1 MLEALN
7 ALNQLNALHSKNATH
22 HFNATLPI
30 LLKVLEKQDKDLFLL
45 QVGNRIIPTRS
56 EQELKINQPYFATM
70 QRNQLGDI
78 VLKNLVPAPKIL
90 DALDDDLPA
99 IEMKKIKEI
108 LSAKDNTP
116 LKEYKEFLSE
126 KLIHA
131 KNSQEFL
138 NTANMLLSLQSQVL
152 SFVVENERK
161 KAFLQVKAKKQ
172 SVDFYALYPNLGE
185 IGGVIYLKEKEKQ
198 LFLKTTLQRTKEVLK
213 EAQNTLLG
221 FSSVEIVCEK
231 TPMLFAFE
239 ERLLD
244 TIG

>member
-7 ALNQLNALHSKNATH
+7 ALNQLNALHSKNAAH

-45 QVGNRIIPTRS
+45 QVGNRIIPTKS
-56 EQELKINQPYFATM
+56 EQELKINQPYFAVM

-90 DALDDDLPA
+90 DALDDLPA
-99 IEMKKIKEI
+99 LEMKKLKEI

-131 KNSQEFL
+131 KSSQEFL

-152 SFVVENERK
+152 SFVIENERK
-161 KAFLQVKAKKQ
+161 KAFLQMKAKKQ

-198 LFLKTTLQRTKEVLK
+198 LFLKTTLQRTKEILK

-221 FSSVEIVCEK
+221 FSFVEIVCEK

-239 ERLLD
+239 DRLLD

>member
-7 ALNQLNALHSKNATH
+7 ALNQLNALHSKNAAH

-45 QVGNRIIPTRS
+45 QVGNKIIPTKS

-90 DALDDDLPA
+90 DALDDLPA
-99 IEMKKIKEI
+99 IEMKKLKEI

-131 KNSQEFL
+131 KSSQEFL

-152 SFVVENERK
+152 SFVIENERK
-161 KAFLQVKAKKQ
+161 KAFLQMKAKKQ

-221 FSSVEIVCEK
+221 FSFVEIVCEK

-239 ERLLD
+239 DRLLD
-244 TIG
+244 TLG

>member
-7 ALNQLNALHSKNATH
+7 ALNQLNALHSKNAAH

-45 QVGNRIIPTRS
+45 QVGNKIIPTKS
-56 EQELKINQPYFATM
+56 EQELKINQPYFAIM
-70 QRNQLGDI
+70 QRDRLGDI

-90 DALDDDLPA
+90 DALDDLPA
-99 IEMKKIKEI
+99 IEMKKLKEI

-126 KLIHA
+126 KLVHA

-161 KAFLQVKAKKQ
+161 KAFLQMKAKKQ

-221 FSSVEIVCEK
+221 FSFVEIACEK

-239 ERLLD
+239 DRLLD

>member
-45 QVGNRIIPTRS
+45 QVGNKIIPTKS

-90 DALDDDLPA
+90 DGLDDLSA
-99 IEMKKIKEI
+99 LEMKQIKEI

-131 KNSQEFL
+131 KSSQEFL

-152 SFVVENERK
+152 SFVIENERK
-161 KAFLQVKAKKQ
+161 KAFLQMKAKKQ

-221 FSSVEIVCEK
+221 FSFVEIACEK

>member
-7 ALNQLNALHSKNATH
+7 ALNQLNALHSKNAAH

-45 QVGNRIIPTRS
+45 QVGNKIIPTKS

-90 DALDDDLPA
+90 DALNDLPA
-99 IEMKKIKEI
+99 IEMNKIKEI

-126 KLIHA
+126 KLVHA

-161 KAFLQVKAKKQ
+161 KAFLQMKAKKQ

-244 TIG
+244 TLG

>member
-45 QVGNRIIPTRS
+45 QVGNKIIPTKS

-70 QRNQLGDI
+70 QRNRLGDI

-90 DALDDDLPA
+90 DALDDLPA

-131 KNSQEFL
+131 KSSQEFL

-161 KAFLQVKAKKQ
+161 KAFLQMKAKKQ

-221 FSSVEIVCEK
+221 FSFVEIVCEK

-244 TIG
+244 TLG

>member
-7 ALNQLNALHSKNATH
+7 ALNQLNALHSKNAAH

-45 QVGNRIIPTRS
+45 QVGNRIIPTKS
-56 EQELKINQPYFATM
+56 EQELKINQPYFAIM
-70 QRNQLGDI
+70 QKNQLGDI

-90 DALDDDLPA
+90 DALDDLPTL
-99 IEMKKIKEI
+99 EMKKLKEI

-126 KLIHA
+126 KLVHA

-152 SFVVENERK
+152 SFVIENERK
-161 KAFLQVKAKKQ
+161 KAFLQMKAKKQ

-221 FSSVEIVCEK
+221 FSFVEIACEK

-244 TIG
+244 TLG

>member
-7 ALNQLNALHSKNATH
+7 ALNQLNALHSKNAAH

-45 QVGNRIIPTRS
+45 QVGNRIIPTKS

-90 DALDDDLPA
+90 DALDDLPA
-99 IEMKKIKEI
+99 IEMHKLKEI

-131 KNSQEFL
+131 KSSQEFL

-161 KAFLQVKAKKQ
+161 KAFLQMKAKKQ

-185 IGGVIYLKEKEKQ
+185 IVGVIYLKEKEKQ

-213 EAQNTLLG
+213 EVQNTLLG

>member
-7 ALNQLNALHSKNATH
+7 ALNQLNALHSKNAAH

-45 QVGNRIIPTRS
+45 QVGNRIIPTKS
-56 EQELKINQPYFATM
+56 EQDLKINQPYFATM
-70 QRNQLGDI
+70 QRDRLGDI

-90 DALDDDLPA
+90 DALDDLPA
-99 IEMKKIKEI
+99 IEMKQIKEI

-152 SFVVENERK
+152 SFVIENERK
-161 KAFLQVKAKKQ
+161 KAFLQMKAKKQ

-244 TIG
+244 TLG

>member
-7 ALNQLNALHSKNATH
+7 ALNQLNALHSKNAAH

-45 QVGNRIIPTRS
+45 QVGNRIIPTKS
-56 EQELKINQPYFATM
+56 EQDLKINQPYFATM

-90 DALDDDLPA
+90 DALNDLPA
-99 IEMKKIKEI
+99 IEMNKIKEI

-126 KLIHA
+126 KLVHA

-152 SFVVENERK
+152 SFVIENERK

-244 TIG
+244 TLG

>member
-7 ALNQLNALHSKNATH
+7 AINQLNALHSKNAAH

-45 QVGNRIIPTRS
+45 QVGNRIIPTKS

-90 DALDDDLPA
+90 DALDDLSA
-99 IEMKKIKEI
+99 LEMNKIKEI

-131 KNSQEFL
+131 KSSQEFL

-152 SFVVENERK
+152 SFVIENERK
-161 KAFLQVKAKKQ
+161 KAFLQMKAKKQ

-198 LFLKTTLQRTKEVLK
+198 LFLKTSLQRTKEILK
-213 EAQNTLLG
+213 EAQDTLLG
-221 FSSVEIVCEK
+221 FSSVEIACEK

-244 TIG
+244 TLG

>member
-7 ALNQLNALHSKNATH
+7 ALNQLNALHSKNAAH

-45 QVGNRIIPTRS
+45 QVGNKIIPTKS

-90 DALDDDLPA
+90 DALDDLPA
-99 IEMKKIKEI
+99 IEMKKLKEI
-108 LSAKDNTP
+108 LNAKDNTP

-126 KLIHA
+126 KLVHA
-131 KNSQEFL
+131 KSSQEFL

-152 SFVVENERK
+152 SFAIENERK
-161 KAFLQVKAKKQ
+161 KAFLQMKAKKQ

-221 FSSVEIVCEK
+221 FSFVEIVCEK

-244 TIG
+244 TLG

>member
-7 ALNQLNALHSKNATH
+7 ALNQLNALHSKNAAH

-45 QVGNRIIPTRS
+45 QVGNKIIPTKS

-90 DALDDDLPA
+90 DALDDLPA
-99 IEMKKIKEI
+99 LEMNKLKEI

-116 LKEYKEFLSE
+116 LKKYKEFLSE

-131 KNSQEFL
+131 KSSQEFL

-161 KAFLQVKAKKQ
+161 KAFLQMKAKKQ

-198 LFLKTTLQRTKEVLK
+198 LFLKTTLQRTKEILK

-221 FSSVEIVCEK
+221 FSFVEIVCEK

-244 TIG
+244 TLG

>member
-7 ALNQLNALHSKNATH
+7 ALNQLNALHSKNAAH

-45 QVGNRIIPTRS
+45 QVGNKIIPTKS

-70 QRNQLGDI
+70 QKNQLGDI

-90 DALDDDLPA
+90 DALDDLPA
-99 IEMKKIKEI
+99 LEMKKLKEI

-131 KNSQEFL
+131 KSSQEFL

-161 KAFLQVKAKKQ
+161 KAFLQMKAKKQ

-213 EAQNTLLG
+213 EAQNTLSG
-221 FSSVEIVCEK
+221 FSFVEIVCEK

-244 TIG
+244 TLG

>member
-7 ALNQLNALHSKNATH
+7 ALNQLNALHSKNAAH

-45 QVGNRIIPTRS
+45 QVGNKIIPTKS
-56 EQELKINQPYFATM
+56 EQELKINQPYFAVM
-70 QRNQLGDI
+70 QKNQLGDI

-90 DALDDDLPA
+90 DALDDLPA
-99 IEMKKIKEI
+99 IEMKKLKEI

-131 KNSQEFL
+131 KSSQEFL

-152 SFVVENERK
+152 SFVIENERK
-161 KAFLQVKAKKQ
+161 KAFLQMKAKKQ

-198 LFLKTTLQRTKEVLK
+198 LFLKTTLQRTKEILK

-221 FSSVEIVCEK
+221 FSFVEIVCEK

-239 ERLLD
+239 DRLLD

>member
-7 ALNQLNALHSKNATH
+7 ALNQLNALHSKNAAH

-45 QVGNRIIPTRS
+45 QVGNRIIPTKS
-56 EQELKINQPYFATM
+56 EQELKINQPYFAIM
-70 QRNQLGDI
+70 QRDRLGDI

-90 DALDDDLPA
+90 DALNDLPA
-99 IEMKKIKEI
+99 IEMKQIKEI

-126 KLIHA
+126 KLVHA

-152 SFVVENERK
+152 SFVIENERK
-161 KAFLQVKAKKQ
+161 KAFLQMKAKKQ

-221 FSSVEIVCEK
+221 FSFVEIVCEK

>member
-7 ALNQLNALHSKNATH
+7 ALNQLNALHSKNAAH

-45 QVGNRIIPTRS
+45 QVGNKIIPTRS

-90 DALDDDLPA
+90 DALNDLPA
-99 IEMKKIKEI
+99 LEMKQIKEI

-126 KLIHA
+126 KLVHA

-152 SFVVENERK
+152 SFVIENEHK
-161 KAFLQVKAKKQ
+161 KAFLQMKTKKQ

-198 LFLKTTLQRTKEVLK
+198 LFLKTTLQRTQEVLK

-221 FSSVEIVCEK
+221 FSCVEIVCEK

-244 TIG
+244 TLG

>member
-7 ALNQLNALHSKNATH
+7 ALNQLNALHSKNAAH

-45 QVGNRIIPTRS
+45 QVGNKIIPTRS
-56 EQELKINQPYFATM
+56 EQDLKINQPYFAIM

-78 VLKNLVPAPKIL
+78 MLKNLVPAPKIL
-90 DALDDDLPA
+90 DALDDLPA
-99 IEMKKIKEI
+99 IEMKKLKEI
-108 LSAKDNTP
+108 LSAKNNTP

-131 KNSQEFL
+131 KSSQEFL

-152 SFVVENERK
+152 SFVIENERK
-161 KAFLQVKAKKQ
+161 KAFLQMKAKKQ

-221 FSSVEIVCEK
+221 FSCVEIACEK

-244 TIG
+244 TLG

>member
-30 LLKVLEKQDKDLFLL
+30 LLKVLEKQDKNLFLL
-45 QVGNRIIPTRS
+45 QVGNRIIPTKS
-56 EQELKINQPYFATM
+56 EQELKINQPYFAIM
-70 QRNQLGDI
+70 QRDRLGDI

-90 DALDDDLPA
+90 DALDDLPA
-99 IEMKKIKEI
+99 IEMKKLKEI

-131 KNSQEFL
+131 KSSQEFL

-161 KAFLQVKAKKQ
+161 KAFLQMKAKKQ

-221 FSSVEIVCEK
+221 FSFVEIACEK

-244 TIG
+244 TLG

>member
-7 ALNQLNALHSKNATH
+7 ALNQLNALHSKNAAH

-90 DALDDDLPA
+90 DALNDLPA
-99 IEMKKIKEI
+99 IEMKQIKEI

-152 SFVVENERK
+152 SFVIENERK
-161 KAFLQVKAKKQ
+161 KAFLQMKAKKQ

-198 LFLKTTLQRTKEVLK
+198 LFLKTTLQRTKEILK

-221 FSSVEIVCEK
+221 FSCVEITCEK

>member
-7 ALNQLNALHSKNATH
+7 ALNQLNALHSKNAAH

-30 LLKVLEKQDKDLFLL
+30 LLKALEKQDKDLFLL
-45 QVGNRIIPTRS
+45 QVGNKIIPTKS
-56 EQELKINQPYFATM
+56 EQELKINQPYFAIM

-90 DALDDDLPA
+90 DALDDLPA

-131 KNSQEFL
+131 KSSQEFL

-161 KAFLQVKAKKQ
+161 KAFLQMKAKKQ

-244 TIG
+244 TLG

>member
-7 ALNQLNALHSKNATH
+7 ALNQLNALHSKNAVH

-45 QVGNRIIPTRS
+45 QVGNKIIPTKS

-90 DALDDDLPA
+90 DGLDDLPA
-99 IEMKKIKEI
+99 IEMHKLKEI

-126 KLIHA
+126 KLVHA
-131 KNSQEFL
+131 KSSQEFL

-152 SFVVENERK
+152 SFVIENERK
-161 KAFLQVKAKKQ
+161 KAFLQMKAKKQ

-244 TIG
+244 TLG

>member
-7 ALNQLNALHSKNATH
+7 ALNQLNAIHSKNATH

-45 QVGNRIIPTRS
+45 QVGNRIIPTKS
-56 EQELKINQPYFATM
+56 EQELKINQPYFAIM

-90 DALDDDLPA
+90 DALDDLPA
-99 IEMKKIKEI
+99 LEMKQIKKI

-116 LKEYKEFLSE
+116 LKEYKELLSE

-131 KNSQEFL
+131 KSSQEFL

-152 SFVVENERK
+152 SFVIENERK
-161 KAFLQVKAKKQ
+161 KAFLQMKAKKQ

-244 TIG
+244 TLG

>member
-7 ALNQLNALHSKNATH
+7 ALNQLNALHSKNASH

-45 QVGNRIIPTRS
+45 QVGNKIIPTKS
-56 EQELKINQPYFATM
+56 EQELKINQPYFAIM

-90 DALDDDLPA
+90 DALDDLPA
-99 IEMKKIKEI
+99 IEMKKLKEI

-131 KNSQEFL
+131 KSSQEFL

-161 KAFLQVKAKKQ
+161 KAFLQMKAKKQ

-221 FSSVEIVCEK
+221 FSFVEIVCEK

-244 TIG
+244 TLG

>member
-7 ALNQLNALHSKNATH
+7 ALNQLNALHSKNAAH

-45 QVGNRIIPTRS
+45 QVGNKIIPTKS

-90 DALDDDLPA
+90 DALDDLPA
-99 IEMKKIKEI
+99 LEMKKLKEI

-131 KNSQEFL
+131 KSSQEFL

-152 SFVVENERK
+152 SFVIENERK
-161 KAFLQVKAKKQ
+161 KAFLQMKAKKQ

-221 FSSVEIVCEK
+221 FSFVEIVCEK

-239 ERLLD
+239 EHLLD

>member
-7 ALNQLNALHSKNATH
+7 ALNQLNALHSKNAAH

-45 QVGNRIIPTRS
+45 QVGNKIIPTKS

-90 DALDDDLPA
+90 DALDDLPA
-99 IEMKKIKEI
+99 IEMKQIKEI

-126 KLIHA
+126 KLVHA

-152 SFVVENERK
+152 SFVIENERK
-161 KAFLQVKAKKQ
+161 KAFLQIKAKKQ

-221 FSSVEIVCEK
+221 FSSVEIACEK

-244 TIG
+244 TLG

>member
-45 QVGNRIIPTRS
+45 QVGNKIIPTKS
-56 EQELKINQPYFATM
+56 EQDLKINQPYFAIM

-90 DALDDDLPA
+90 DALDDLPA

-126 KLIHA
+126 KLVHA

-152 SFVVENERK
+152 SFVIENERK

-221 FSSVEIVCEK
+221 FSFVEIVCEK

>member
-7 ALNQLNALHSKNATH
+7 ALNQLNALHSKNAAH

-45 QVGNRIIPTRS
+45 QVGNKIIPTKS
-56 EQELKINQPYFATM
+56 EQDLKINQPYFATM
-70 QRNQLGDI
+70 QRDRLGDI

-90 DALDDDLPA
+90 DALNDLPA
-99 IEMKKIKEI
+99 IEMKKLKEI

-161 KAFLQVKAKKQ
+161 KAFLQMKAKKQ

-221 FSSVEIVCEK
+221 FSFVEIACEK

-244 TIG
+244 TLG

>member
-7 ALNQLNALHSKNATH
+7 ALNQLNAFHSKNAAH

-45 QVGNRIIPTRS
+45 QVGNRIIPTKS

-90 DALDDDLPA
+90 DALDDLPA
-99 IEMKKIKEI
+99 IEMKKLKEI

-131 KNSQEFL
+131 KSSQEFL

-161 KAFLQVKAKKQ
+161 KAFLQMKAKKQ

-221 FSSVEIVCEK
+221 FSFVEIVCEK

-244 TIG
+244 TLG

>member
-7 ALNQLNALHSKNATH
+7 ALNQLNALHSKNAAH
-22 HFNATLPI
+22 HFNAALPI

-45 QVGNRIIPTRS
+45 QVGNRIIPTKS
-56 EQELKINQPYFATM
+56 EQDLKINQPYFATM

-90 DALDDDLPA
+90 DALDDLPA
-99 IEMKKIKEI
+99 IEMHKLKEI

-126 KLIHA
+126 KLVHA
-131 KNSQEFL
+131 KSSQEFL
-138 NTANMLLSLQSQVL
+138 NVANMLLSLQSQVL
-152 SFVVENERK
+152 SFAIENERK

-231 TPMLFAFE
+231 TPMLFSFE
-239 ERLLD
+239 DRLLD

>member
-7 ALNQLNALHSKNATH
+7 ALNQLNALHSKNAAH
-22 HFNATLPI
+22 HFNATLPV

-45 QVGNRIIPTRS
+45 QVGNKIIPTRS
-56 EQELKINQPYFATM
+56 EQDLKINQPYFAIM

-90 DALDDDLPA
+90 DALDDLPA
-99 IEMKKIKEI
+99 LEMKQIKEI
-108 LSAKDNTP
+108 LSGKDNTP
-116 LKEYKEFLSE
+116 LKEYKELLSE
-126 KLIHA
+126 KLVHA
-131 KNSQEFL
+131 KSSQEFL

-152 SFVVENERK
+152 SFVIENERK
-161 KAFLQVKAKKQ
+161 KAFLQIKAKKQ

-221 FSSVEIVCEK
+221 FSFVEIVCEK

>member
-7 ALNQLNALHSKNATH
+7 ALNQLNALHSKNAAH

-45 QVGNRIIPTRS
+45 QVGNKIIPTKS

-90 DALDDDLPA
+90 DALDDLPA
-99 IEMKKIKEI
+99 IEMHKLKEI

-172 SVDFYALYPNLGE
+172 SIDFYALYPNLGE

-221 FSSVEIVCEK
+221 FSFVEIVCEK

-239 ERLLD
+239 ECLLD
-244 TIG
+244 TLG

>member
-7 ALNQLNALHSKNATH
+7 ALNQLNALHSKNAAH

-45 QVGNRIIPTRS
+45 QVGNKIIPTRS

-70 QRNQLGDI
+70 QKNQLGDI

-90 DALDDDLPA
+90 DALDDLPA
-99 IEMKKIKEI
+99 LEMKKLKEI
-108 LSAKDNTP
+108 LSTKDNTP

-126 KLIHA
+126 KLVHA

-161 KAFLQVKAKKQ
+161 KAFLQMKAKKQ

-221 FSSVEIVCEK
+221 FSFVEIVCEK

-244 TIG
+244 TLG

>member
-30 LLKVLEKQDKDLFLL
+30 LLKVLEKQDKNLFLL
-45 QVGNRIIPTRS
+45 QVGNKIIPTKS
-56 EQELKINQPYFATM
+56 EQELKINQPYFAVM
-70 QRNQLGDI
+70 QKNQLGDI

-90 DALDDDLPA
+90 DALDDLPA
-99 IEMKKIKEI
+99 IEMKQIKEI

-131 KNSQEFL
+131 KSSQEFL

-221 FSSVEIVCEK
+221 FSFVEIVCEK

>member
-7 ALNQLNALHSKNATH
+7 ALNQLNALHSKNASH
-22 HFNATLPI
+22 HFNAALPI
-30 LLKVLEKQDKDLFLL
+30 LLKVLEKQDKNLFLL
-45 QVGNRIIPTRS
+45 QVGNRIIPTKS
-56 EQELKINQPYFATM
+56 EQDLKINQPYFAIM
-70 QRNQLGDI
+70 QRDRLGDI

-90 DALDDDLPA
+90 DALDDLPA
-99 IEMKKIKEI
+99 IEMKQIKEI

-126 KLIHA
+126 KLVHA

-161 KAFLQVKAKKQ
+161 KAFLQMKAKKQ

-221 FSSVEIVCEK
+221 FSFVEIVCEK

-244 TIG
+244 TLG

>member
-7 ALNQLNALHSKNATH
+7 ALNQLNALHSKNAAH

-45 QVGNRIIPTRS
+45 QVGNKIIPTKS
-56 EQELKINQPYFATM
+56 EQELKINQPYFAVM
-70 QRNQLGDI
+70 QKNQLGDI

-90 DALDDDLPA
+90 DALDDLPA
-99 IEMKKIKEI
+99 LEMKKLKEI

-131 KNSQEFL
+131 KSSQEFL

-152 SFVVENERK
+152 SFVIENERK
-161 KAFLQVKAKKQ
+161 KAFLQMKAKKQ

-221 FSSVEIVCEK
+221 FSFVEIVCEK

-239 ERLLD
+239 DRLLD
-244 TIG
+244 TLG

>member
-7 ALNQLNALHSKNATH
+7 ALNQLNTLHSKNAAH

-45 QVGNRIIPTRS
+45 QVGNKIIPTKS

-70 QRNQLGDI
+70 QRDRLGDI

-90 DALDDDLPA
+90 DALDDLPA

-131 KNSQEFL
+131 KSSQEFL

-161 KAFLQVKAKKQ
+161 KAFLQMKAKKQ

-221 FSSVEIVCEK
+221 FSFVEIVCEK

-244 TIG
+244 TLG

>member
-7 ALNQLNALHSKNATH
+7 ALNQLNALHSKNAAH

-45 QVGNRIIPTRS
+45 QVGNKIIPTKS
-56 EQELKINQPYFATM
+56 EQELKINQPYFAIM

-90 DALDDDLPA
+90 DALDDLPA
-99 IEMKKIKEI
+99 IEMKKLKEI

-161 KAFLQVKAKKQ
+161 KAFLQMKAKKQ

-198 LFLKTTLQRTKEVLK
+198 LFLKTTLQRTQEILK

-221 FSSVEIVCEK
+221 FSFVEIVCEK

-244 TIG
+244 TLG

>member
-7 ALNQLNALHSKNATH
+7 ALNQLNALHSKNAAH
-22 HFNATLPI
+22 HFNAALPI

-45 QVGNRIIPTRS
+45 QVGNKIIPTKS

-90 DALDDDLPA
+90 DALNDLPA
-99 IEMKKIKEI
+99 IEMNKIKEI

-126 KLIHA
+126 KLVHA

-221 FSSVEIVCEK
+221 FSSVEIACEK

>member
-7 ALNQLNALHSKNATH
+7 ALNQLNALHSKNAAH

-45 QVGNRIIPTRS
+45 QVGNKIIPTRS
-56 EQELKINQPYFATM
+56 EQELKINQPYFAIM

-90 DALDDDLPA
+90 DALNDLPTL
-99 IEMKKIKEI
+99 EMKQIKEI

-126 KLIHA
+126 KLVHA

-161 KAFLQVKAKKQ
+161 KAFLQMKAKKQ

-198 LFLKTTLQRTKEVLK
+198 LFLKTTLQRTQEVLK

-221 FSSVEIVCEK
+221 FSFVEIVCEK
-231 TPMLFAFE
+231 TPMLFVFE

-244 TIG
+244 TLG